1 MAASMLALSGVMM
14 ALYRR
19 EQTGLGDYLD
29 ISMHDSVLAWTPN
42 ITGPV
47 FAQGRSPV
55 PRHERSLGGSA
66 FYNIYRT
73 SDGRHV
79 VLGAQEIKFVRN
91 LLTEIGRTDLVE
103 LCERGPGPH
112 QAPLIEL
119 LRQWFS
125 TRTQQEWI
133 EWFAGRDI
141 SFAPVKTL
149 REAFDDPQAAARG
162 MRLVDNEGHE
172 HIGVPIRFKNEP
184 GAAQLT
190 LPRMGEHNWEVL
202 QTLGYSAADITQLEN
217 EGAIFSH

>member
-1 MAASMLALSGVMM
+1 MSNLLVAIPLLIEWVLVVTIATPFALVNNRFVYAHPRFGLTLWFTAFTTSALALLTALGLAVWSIFDTYATLQTVSGAADFWPSIASSFAPWLLLAFGGIMM
-14 ALYRR
+14 ALLRR
-19 EQTGLGDYLD
+19 EQSGRGDFID

-42 ITGPV
+42 ITGSV

-119 LRQWFS
+119 LRQWF
-125 TRTQQEWI
+125 
-133 EWFAGRDI
+133 
-141 SFAPVKTL
+141 
-149 REAFDDPQAAARG
+149 
-162 MRLVDNEGHE
+162 
-172 HIGVPIRFKNEP
+172 
-184 GAAQLT
+184 
-190 LPRMGEHNWEVL
+190 
-202 QTLGYSAADITQLEN
+202 
-217 EGAIFSH
+217 